1 MNYNEQDYQAYSQ
14 KFNESILMSFKVSF
28 TYQNKDYN
36 GSLFVNDDYI
46 VFIKAKEEFIYRI
59 PITDIIE
66 YEKVNKI
73 RSAVLT
79 LIYGNGYYAEISFK
93 DKNEPDLL
101 ITYFQITYEHRNK
114 KEKFEVWQQAE
125 TEYINKEKRKLLD
138 QDKSEFN
145 EWKEQELISFKEMKA
160 KYKQEIQQLEIEI
173 EYYLKEKQKIR
184 TNLKNMER
192 ERLANI
198 ESKYNEV
205 KEKVDQQRTR
215 YNDLVKEYDN
225 KQNELEQ
232 DLLRFKERQ
241 INSISEQKEKV
252 EKELSIRQDELEQAQ
267 SELSAKRKEKRAI
280 QRELTQLR
288 KDQDIMQVFV
298 SAFEEDVTSHDLK
311 NKLGMLTLEEKEMFK
326 DGDAAIYYGYE
337 DEKKIVNAQLKQIL
351 RSFNTECDYMLSNV
365 TAKNYESYH
374 SRIIRA
380 YETLNKIYSVDSVEI
395 TKPYLEKKLEKLNL
409 IYQYQIKVQQEKELQ
424 REIKEQIKEE
434 ERVKREIEQEK
445 KKIEKEETQ
454 FSNEVRS
461 LFKRLEK
468 SQSDIEKE
476 LYADK
481 IKELENKIKELE
493 EDKKNVLEREA
504 NTRAG
509 YVYIISNIGSFGEDI
524 YKIGVTRRLEPYD
537 RVKELGD
544 ASVPFEFDV
553 HAMIFS
559 DDAPNL
565 ENILHKHFRDREVN
579 KVNHRKE
586 FFKVNIDEIEQVVK
600 ENHNNTVEFIKVPV
614 AEQYWQSQNI
624 DELNTDY

>member
-1 MNYNEQDYQAYSQ
+1 MAYHQNDYDYYSSKVNE
-14 KFNESILMSFKVSF
+14 KMLMSWKVTF
-28 TYQNKDYN
+28 NYQNKAYS
-36 GSLFVNDDYI
+36 GSLFI
-46 VFIKAKEEFIYRI
+46 TESSIIFIRE
-59 PITDIIE
+59 
-66 YEKVNKI
+66 
-73 RSAVLT
+73 
-79 LIYGNGYYAEISFK
+79 
-93 DKNEPDLL
+93 
-101 ITYFQITYEHRNK
+101 
-114 KEKFEVWQQAE
+114 KEKFMYKIPIADLKSYYKTIKLLSYSVELEYGEGYNVKIVFSLKDEPDNFITLVAFVLFLNKRLKELENMEEEIKTKTLDENKQKFTEWKENELQLFHESKQQE
-125 TEYINKEKRKLLD
+125 QHKLDEISCKVTEKKQKLLQIEKEIKEKRK
-138 QDKSEFN
+138 
-145 EWKEQELISFKEMKA
+145 ELF
-160 KYKQEIQQLEIEI
+160 
-173 EYYLKEKQKIR
+173 
-184 TNLKNMER
+184 
-192 ERLANI
+192 
-198 ESKYNEV
+198 
-205 KEKVDQQRTR
+205 
-215 YNDLVKEYDN
+215 
-225 KQNELEQ
+225 ELE
-232 DLLRFKERQ
+232 E
-241 INSISEQKEKV
+241 
-252 EKELSIRQDELEQAQ
+252 ELNTVHKQH
-267 SELSAKRKEKRAI
+267 
-280 QRELTQLR
+280 
-288 KDQDIMQVFV
+288 DIMQTFV
-298 SAFEEDVTSHDLK
+298 NNFDEDVTSQDLK
-311 NKLGMLTLEEKEMFK
+311 NRLGMLTLNEKEMFK
-326 DGDAAIYYGYE
+326 DGDAAVYYGCE
-337 DEKKIVNAQLKQIL
+337 DKKKIVNAQLKQIL

-409 IYQYQIKVQQEKELQ
+409 IYQYQIKAQQEKELQ

-614 AEQYWQSQNI
+614 AEQY
-624 DELNTDY
+624 

>member
-1 MNYNEQDYQAYSQ
+1 MAYHQKDYDYYSSKVNE
-14 KFNESILMSFKVSF
+14 KMLMSWKVTF
-28 TYQNKDYN
+28 NYQNKAYS
-36 GSLFVNDDYI
+36 GSLFI
-46 VFIKAKEEFIYRI
+46 TESSIIFIRE
-59 PITDIIE
+59 
-66 YEKVNKI
+66 
-73 RSAVLT
+73 
-79 LIYGNGYYAEISFK
+79 
-93 DKNEPDLL
+93 
-101 ITYFQITYEHRNK
+101 
-114 KEKFEVWQQAE
+114 KEKFMYKIPIAHLKSYYKTIKLLSYSVELEYGEGYNVKIVFSLKDEPDNFITLVAFVLFLNKRLKELENMEEDIKTKTLDENKQKFTEWKNIELNSLHESKQKFTEWKENELQLFHESKQQE
-125 TEYINKEKRKLLD
+125 QHKLDEISCKVTEKKQKMLQIEKEIKEKRK
-138 QDKSEFN
+138 
-145 EWKEQELISFKEMKA
+145 ELFKLEEELNTVH
-160 KYKQEIQQLEIEI
+160 KQH
-173 EYYLKEKQKIR
+173 
-184 TNLKNMER
+184 
-192 ERLANI
+192 
-198 ESKYNEV
+198 
-205 KEKVDQQRTR
+205 
-215 YNDLVKEYDN
+215 
-225 KQNELEQ
+225 
-232 DLLRFKERQ
+232 
-241 INSISEQKEKV
+241 
-252 EKELSIRQDELEQAQ
+252 
-267 SELSAKRKEKRAI
+267 
-280 QRELTQLR
+280 
-288 KDQDIMQVFV
+288 DIMQTFV
-298 SAFEEDVTSHDLK
+298 NNFDEDVTSQDLK
-311 NKLGMLTLEEKEMFK
+311 NRLGMLTLNEKEMFK
-326 DGDAAIYYGYE
+326 DGDAAVYYGYE
-337 DEKKIVNAQLKQIL
+337 DKKKIVNAQLKQIL

>member
-1 MNYNEQDYQAYSQ
+1 MAYYQNDYDYYSSKVNE
-14 KFNESILMSFKVSF
+14 KMLMSWKVTF
-28 TYQNKDYN
+28 NYQNKAYS
-36 GSLFVNDDYI
+36 GSLFI
-46 VFIKAKEEFIYRI
+46 TESSIIFIRE
-59 PITDIIE
+59 
-66 YEKVNKI
+66 
-73 RSAVLT
+73 
-79 LIYGNGYYAEISFK
+79 
-93 DKNEPDLL
+93 
-101 ITYFQITYEHRNK
+101 
-114 KEKFEVWQQAE
+114 KEKFMYKIPIADLKSYYKTIKLLSYSVELEYGEGYDVKIVFSLKDEPDNFLTLVAFVLFLNKRLKELENMEEEIKTKTLDENKQKFTEWKENELQLFHESKQQE
-125 TEYINKEKRKLLD
+125 QHKLDEISCKVTEKKQKLLQIEKEIKEKRK
-138 QDKSEFN
+138 
-145 EWKEQELISFKEMKA
+145 ELF
-160 KYKQEIQQLEIEI
+160 
-173 EYYLKEKQKIR
+173 
-184 TNLKNMER
+184 
-192 ERLANI
+192 
-198 ESKYNEV
+198 
-205 KEKVDQQRTR
+205 
-215 YNDLVKEYDN
+215 
-225 KQNELEQ
+225 ELE
-232 DLLRFKERQ
+232 E
-241 INSISEQKEKV
+241 
-252 EKELSIRQDELEQAQ
+252 ELNTVHKQH
-267 SELSAKRKEKRAI
+267 
-280 QRELTQLR
+280 
-288 KDQDIMQVFV
+288 DIMQTFV
-298 SAFEEDVTSHDLK
+298 NNFEEDVTSQDLK
-311 NKLGMLTLEEKEMFK
+311 NRLGMLTLNEKEMFK
-326 DGDAAIYYGYE
+326 DGDAAVYYGYE
-337 DEKKIVNAQLKQIL
+337 DKKKIVNAQLKQIL

-409 IYQYQIKVQQEKELQ
+409 IYQYQIKVQQEKEIQ

-454 FSNEVRS
+454 FGNEVKS

-481 IKELENKIKELE
+481 IKELESKIKELE

-509 YVYIISNIGSFGEDI
+509 YVYIISNIGSFGEGI

-559 DDAPNL
+559 DDAPQL
-565 ENILHKHFRDREVN
+565 ENALHKHFRDREVN

-586 FFKVNIDEIEQVVK
+586 FFKVNIDEIEEVVK
-600 ENHNNTVEFIKVPV
+600 ENHNKTVEFIKVPV

-624 DELNTDY
+624 DELETL

>member
-1 MNYNEQDYQAYSQ
+1 MAYYQNDYDYYSSKVNE
-14 KFNESILMSFKVSF
+14 KMLMSWKVTF
-28 TYQNKDYN
+28 NYQNKAYS
-36 GSLFVNDDYI
+36 GSLFI
-46 VFIKAKEEFIYRI
+46 TESSIIFIRE
-59 PITDIIE
+59 
-66 YEKVNKI
+66 
-73 RSAVLT
+73 
-79 LIYGNGYYAEISFK
+79 
-93 DKNEPDLL
+93 
-101 ITYFQITYEHRNK
+101 
-114 KEKFEVWQQAE
+114 KEKFMYKIPIADLKSYYKTIKLLSYSVELEYGEGYNVKIVFSLKDEPDNFLTLVAFVLFLNKRLKELENMEEEIKTKTLDENKQKFTEWKENELQLFHESKQQE
-125 TEYINKEKRKLLD
+125 QHKLDEISCKVTEKKQKLLQIEKEIKEKRK
-138 QDKSEFN
+138 
-145 EWKEQELISFKEMKA
+145 ELF
-160 KYKQEIQQLEIEI
+160 
-173 EYYLKEKQKIR
+173 
-184 TNLKNMER
+184 
-192 ERLANI
+192 
-198 ESKYNEV
+198 
-205 KEKVDQQRTR
+205 
-215 YNDLVKEYDN
+215 
-225 KQNELEQ
+225 ELE
-232 DLLRFKERQ
+232 E
-241 INSISEQKEKV
+241 
-252 EKELSIRQDELEQAQ
+252 ELNTVHKQH
-267 SELSAKRKEKRAI
+267 
-280 QRELTQLR
+280 
-288 KDQDIMQVFV
+288 DIMQTFV
-298 SAFEEDVTSHDLK
+298 NNFEEDVTSQDLK
-311 NKLGMLTLEEKEMFK
+311 NRLGMLTLNEKEMFK
-326 DGDAAIYYGYE
+326 DGDAAVYYGYE
-337 DEKKIVNAQLKQIL
+337 DKKKIVNAQLKQIL

-409 IYQYQIKVQQEKELQ
+409 IYQYQIKVQQEKEIQ

-454 FSNEVRS
+454 FGNEVKS

-481 IKELENKIKELE
+481 IKELESKIKELE

-509 YVYIISNIGSFGEDI
+509 YVYIISNIGSFGEGI

-559 DDAPNL
+559 DDAPQL
-565 ENILHKHFRDREVN
+565 ENALHKHFRDREVN

-586 FFKVNIDEIEQVVK
+586 FFKVNIDEIEEVVK
-600 ENHNNTVEFIKVPV
+600 ENHNKTVEFIKVPV

-624 DELNTDY
+624 DELETL